1 MEPDPDQQTIELVQ
15 RLESGDAD
23 AAEELF
29 PRVYEQLHGI
39 AQRMMARERGDHTLQ
54 TTALINEAWMRLMGG
69 AEMTVTDREHFV
81 RLAARAMRH
90 VLVDH
95 ARRRSAKKR
104 QRERAQP
111 LIEDALAYWD
121 EHHMDLLAL
130 HEALGRLAER
140 DESVARVVELRF
152 FGGLTLKETGALL
165 GMSERKA
172 FLAWSFARG
181 WLKRELEKGGAD
193 G

>member
-1 MEPDPDQQTIELVQ
+1 MNADGTDRTIELIR
-15 RLESGDAD
+15 RLEKGDAD
-23 AAEELF
+23 AADALF
-29 PRVYEQLHGI
+29 PLVYEQLHAI
-39 AQRMMARERGDHTLQ
+39 ARRMMARERDNHTLQ
-54 TTALINEAWMRLMGG
+54 TTALINEAWLRLVGG
-69 AEMTVTDREHFV
+69 ADPTVKDRDHFV

-121 EHHMDLLAL
+121 ARHTDLLAL
-130 HEALGRLAER
+130 HEALDRLAER
-140 DESVARVVELRF
+140 DENVARVVELRF

-165 GMSERKA
+165 GMTERQA

-181 WLKRELEKGGAD
+181 WLKRELEKGTRD